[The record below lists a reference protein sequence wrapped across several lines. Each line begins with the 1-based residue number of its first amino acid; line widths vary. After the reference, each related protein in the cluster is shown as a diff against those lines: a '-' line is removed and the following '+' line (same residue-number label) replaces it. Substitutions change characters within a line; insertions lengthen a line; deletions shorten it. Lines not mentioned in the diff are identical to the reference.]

1 MPNVI
6 ALMTDYSPKKMRSL
20 TVSLVLC
27 GYSIGGMLAPTL
39 SIYLIPK
46 FGWEIVYIVAAV
58 PLLFVPFIWK
68 STS

>member
-1 MPNVI
+1 
-6 ALMTDYSPKKMRSL
+6 MRSL

-39 SIYLIPK
+39 SIYLVPE
-46 FGWEIVYIVAAV
+46 FGWEIVYLVAASTITLYPI
-58 PLLFVPFIWK
+58 PLE